1 MAVPLP
7 NIQLTLAMR
16 LPKNKTGSWGRN
28 MSLASVIIAARGDP
42 GEIQDDF
49 TARWMRLAVATAPFS
64 YVDSNLLAEVNASI
78 DQGLVVSPFEPSP
91 RA

>member
-1 MAVPLP
+1 MVPLL
-7 NIQLTLAMR
+7 NIQLTLAVR
-16 LPKNKTGSWGRN
+16 LPKNKTGSWDRN

-49 TARWMRLAVATAPFS
+49 TARWMRLAVAAAHFS

-78 DQGLVVSPFEPSP
+78 DQGLVGSPIETSP